1 MLKIRIAKSD
11 GGDALLEKLGVLGCS
26 PSAVLAGNFDPA
38 RSVIIAPDEF
48 FRRLPQRRAAW
59 FFPPGHS

>member
-1 MLKIRIAKSD
+1 MSKIRIPKSD
-11 GGDALLEKLGVLGCS
+11 GGDALLEKPDVLGCS
-26 PSAVLAGNFDPA
+26 PSTILAGDSDPA

-59 FFPPGHS
+59 FFSPGHS